1 MVWRV
6 RRMESLTIRFGHVT
20 GWWAGV
26 GVPVAGLR
34 AGVWFGIR
42 VRVHRAGSKGSG
54 RGRPVGGG
62 SGVLRGAGVGDIVG
76 EVDDG
81 GALRLERR
89 GFLG

>member
-6 RRMESLTIRFGHVT
+6 RGMESLTIRFGHVT

-34 AGVWFGIR
+34 AGVWVGIR
-42 VRVHRAGSKGSG
+42 VRVHRAESKGSG

-62 SGVLRGAGVGDIVG
+62 LAFFGVR
-76 EVDDG
+76 E
-81 GALRLERR
+81 
-89 GFLG
+89 LGTSSVRSMTVEP